1 MGIWNMK
8 MRIAHYSTMKKK
20 CIIEFS
26 NGISWFH
33 LVASCANDT
42 NGIETVVPIDICST
56 LVRFAKR
63 EIFCIIQMNGGPKNI
78 AVDINDIAGE
88 WLMKSQLRWVVAM
101 MCGAPNGRLLI
112 STNGKTTAAVSKSAD
127 NYTLRIKPK
136 INKNNQTINH
146 WARKTQY
153 FTMSKWIQHF
163 CYQQTAPINFAVFF
177 SSLRRQINDQFLSAD
192 AHTQRQQQRKVN
204 EGTRNSWKRKIASI
218 IFWLPIVRVHRV
230 VVDEFMREFIESGKQ
245 TKN

>member
-8 MRIAHYSTMKKK
+8 MRIAHYSTMRKK

-42 NGIETVVPIDICST
+42 NGIETFVPIDICST

-63 EIFCIIQMNGGPKNI
+63 EIFCIIQMNGGPENI

-88 WLMKSQLRWVVAM
+88 WLMKSLLRWVVAM

-153 FTMSKWIQHF
+153 FTMSKPIYKMDSTF
-163 CYQQTAPINFAVFF
+163 CYQQTAPITFAVFF
-177 SSLRRQINDQFLSAD
+177 SSLRRQIHDQFLT
-192 AHTQRQQQRKVN
+192 AHNGSNN
-204 EGTRNSWKRKIASI
+204 EKSTREQG
-218 IFWLPIVRVHRV
+218 IVENGKLHR
-230 VVDEFMREFIESGKQ
+230 
-245 TKN
+245 